1 MQNQKYIP
9 IDCNFYDNLE
19 AFATTQ
25 KIVELNY
32 LDENYDKIIHQ
43 KIKVKDLET
52 KNKEEFMTFE
62 VVEELENREVNKQK
76 IKIRLDR
83 LLDINGINVPK
94 NGESCIL

>member
-9 IDCNFYDNLE
+9 IDCGFYDNLE

-25 KIVELNY
+25 QLVEINY
-32 LDENYDKIIHQ
+32 LDTDYDKIINQ

-52 KNKEEFMTFE
+52 KNGEEFMLFE
-62 VVEELENREVNKQK
+62 VEENSELNKQK

-83 LLDINGINVPK
+83 LIDIDGIEVPK
-94 NGESCIL
+94 NGESCAL